1 MRYSTAYKHE
11 EPIRQKTPVDYYRTA
26 DEYGGHTASS
36 YDYYRTPEKV
46 IPLHYSFI
54 QPGISAQM
62 VYRGSPEL
70 KAIHFVVEYPR
81 NNLYIPIWT
90 RWLPTNTN
98 TRRFCGDK
106 IIKITGLAGILIENQ
121 YLLAVPKTRT
131 AKSLAI
137 MISYFFTLVLTWS
150 THQAQRAMFI
160 PIQNYAL
167 PTY

>member
-1 MRYSTAYKHE
+1 MRYSTAYKHK

-81 NNLYIPIWT
+81 NNLYIPIRLNPVVT
-90 RWLPTNTN
+90 YQHQHQ
-98 TRRFCGDK
+98 K
-106 IIKITGLAGILIENQ
+106 IL
-121 YLLAVPKTRT
+121 R
-131 AKSLAI
+131 
-137 MISYFFTLVLTWS
+137 
-150 THQAQRAMFI
+150 
-160 PIQNYAL
+160 
-167 PTY
+167 